1 MGLLYRFLLAIP
13 SKGQIRGVFGH
24 HCNPDSIL
32 LHLYIKNIVLAQK
45 LTKLQHFKENS
56 SHFQKESSQNL
67 TCTMKEYVCNLLEI
81 ELCVFVLKEGVI
93 DIFPSGHTAK
103 VYVHNVHCIVYY

>member
-1 MGLLYRFLLAIP
+1 MLYQFLLAIP
-13 SKGQIRGVFGH
+13 NKGQIRGVFGH

-67 TCTMKEYVCNLLEI
+67 TCTMKEYVCNLLVI
-81 ELCVFVLKEGVI
+81 ELCVFVMERACIRGYLF
-93 DIFPSGHTAK
+93 IFKSGG
-103 VYVHNVHCIVYY
+103 Y